1 MIMKMLLDLKT
12 PAGQWIESF
21 CDRFPLLSMLLLQLV
36 FGAGLIACVSLIAL
50 AGGSVIWIFYRLAGV
65 M

>member
-1 MIMKMLLDLKT
+1 MIMKMHLDLKT
-12 PAGQWIESF
+12 PMQRRIESF

-50 AGGSVIWIFYRLAGV
+50 VGGSIIWIFYRLLGV

>member
-1 MIMKMLLDLKT
+1 M
-12 PAGQWIESF
+12 IESF

-36 FGAGLIACVSLIAL
+36 FGAGLIACVSFIAL
-50 AGGSVIWIFYRLAGV
+50 VGGSVIWIFYRLLGV